1 MVVGLVGLAAAAV
14 LAVVAIKVDVEG
26 NLHTMQICV
35 GPTSHVS
42 VIVDTEKNTW
52 EMLR

>member
-1 MVVGLVGLAAAAV
+1 VVAGLVGLVAAAV

-35 GPTSHVS
+35 GPTFHVS
-42 VIVDTEKNTW
+42 VIVDPEINTW